1 MSTPESSTA
10 PAANAAVAW
19 NPPTGADRLLLAG
32 NEACVET
39 IRMILS
45 TLPASARGQVFVEVQ
60 SESDIEILVAPGR
73 FSVSWLVRD
82 RGQALRRSL
91 DAWLAEMLPVSAF
104 GSSNV
109 YSWVA
114 ADGPARLLTS
124 D

>member
-1 MSTPESSTA
+1 MTPETSVPVS
-10 PAANAAVAW
+10 W
-19 NPPTGADRLLLAG
+19 NPPKDADRLLLAG

-39 IRMILS
+39 IRMILA
-45 TLPASARGQVFVEVQ
+45 TLPASARGQVVVEVQ
-60 SESDIEILVAPGR
+60 SENDIEPLVAPGR

-104 GSSNV
+104 GSSSV

>member
-1 MSTPESSTA
+1 MTPDTS
-10 PAANAAVAW
+10 AAVSW
-19 NPPTGADRLLLAG
+19 NPPAGADRLLLAG

-39 IRMILS
+39 IRMILA

-60 SESDIEILVAPGR
+60 SESDIEQLVAPGR

-104 GSSNV
+104 AESTV
-109 YSWVA
+109 YAWVA
-114 ADGPARLLTS
+114 ADGAARLLTS
-124 D
+124 E

>member
-1 MSTPESSTA
+1 MSTPETLS
-10 PAANAAVAW
+10 ANIAW

-39 IRMILS
+39 IRMILA

-60 SESDIEILVAPGR
+60 SESDIEPLVAPGR

-91 DAWLAEMLPVSAF
+91 DGWLAEMLPVSAF
-104 GSSNV
+104 GSSSV

>member
-1 MSTPESSTA
+1 
-10 PAANAAVAW
+10 VA
-19 NPPTGADRLLLAG
+19 T
-32 NEACVET
+32 
-39 IRMILS
+39 
-45 TLPASARGQVFVEVQ
+45 
-60 SESDIEILVAPGR
+60 GR

-91 DAWLAEMLPVSAF
+91 DGWLAEMLPVSAF

>member
-1 MSTPESSTA
+1 MSPETSA
-10 PAANAAVAW
+10 PVSW
-19 NPPTGADRLLLAG
+19 NPPKNADRLLLAG

-39 IRMILS
+39 IRMILA

-60 SESDIEILVAPGR
+60 SEADIEPLVAPGR

-104 GSSNV
+104 GSRKGF
-109 YSWVA
+109 SWG
-114 ADGPARLLTS
+114 GPS
-124 D
+124 G